1 MVRRSLNDWRK
12 IIGEQQSSGLS
23 AAAFCRDKG
32 INAKYF
38 YLRKQKINAVEKDEP
53 AFIKA
58 SVKPNLVAG
67 PSRCFDGFELR
78 LNDASSEW
86 TAKLLR
92 ELSS

>member
-1 MVRRSLNDWRK
+1 MIRRSLNDWRK
-12 IIGEQQSSGLS
+12 IIAEQQSSGLN
-23 AAAFCRDKG
+23 AAAFCRSKG

-38 YLRKQKINAVEKDEP
+38 YLRKQKLIAMKKEEP

-58 SVKPNLVAG
+58 SVKPNSVAG
-67 PSRCFDGFELR
+67 PCLCFSGFELR